1 MLYPRANSQAG
12 ERGKKPIDRFGVRN
26 LKVQVKA
33 ALPSSPTMGT
43 AGRTGTR
50 DRSCRAAGEVR
61 IQHDARAEHLL
72 G

>member
-12 ERGKKPIDRFGVRN
+12 ERGKKLTDRFRVRK

-33 ALPSSPTMGT
+33 ALPSPSSMGV
-43 AGRTGTR
+43 AGRMGTR

-61 IQHDARAEHLL
+61 IQCGAGAEHLL